1 MSARYLALLLSLL
14 VGGCAAGAPFK
25 RPTPPATDRY
35 TAEPL
40 AHPTTAPQ
48 PGAAA
53 LSPPLDWWKQFNSA
67 ELDSAVTAAL
77 AGNRSLTAA
86 QANLKQAQELLA
98 VERGSRLPSA
108 ELAAGAGR
116 QKYGAAF
123 LGASA
128 PTFPPFT
135 AYSIGT
141 NVSYALDYAGGAR
154 AAVEQRQAL
163 QEVQRQA
170 LSAAQL
176 AVAGNVVLQALEIAS
191 ARAQLRVLS
200 GIVDEDQKNLDLV
213 QKALDEGSVARVDL
227 LTGQSQLAQDQ
238 TLLPPLRQALSA
250 AQHALAVLLGQ
261 PPANWTP
268 PQFELASF
276 TAPANIPLVLPSE
289 LARRRPDILA
299 DEGRLQAATA
309 AVGIARANL
318 FPQIKLS
325 ASLSEQALT
334 TSALFDQG
342 STAFSL
348 LGNLTA
354 PLFNGGRLRAERRAA
369 IAAAQAALAQYE
381 QTVLSAFGQIAD
393 VLTAL
398 EHDAEQVAAEEQAL
412 SIAESNLSLTRES
425 YSAGNVGVLQILDAE
440 RAAQRTRVGVVRA
453 RAQQLRDTTELLVA
467 LGGGSSLAR

>member
-1 MSARYLALLLSLL
+1 MSARYLPWLLSLL
-14 VGGCAAGAPFK
+14 VGGCAAGSQFK
-25 RPTPPATDRY
+25 RPTPPPTERY
-35 TAEPL
+35 AAEPL
-40 AHPTTAPQ
+40 PHLKIERQ
-48 PGAAA
+48 AAA
-53 LSPPLDWWKQFNSA
+53 APGSPSVNWWKLFKSA

-77 AGNRSLTAA
+77 AGNRSLAVA
-86 QANLKQAQELLA
+86 QANLKEAQELLA
-98 VERGSRLPSA
+98 VQRGSRLPSA
-108 ELAAGAGR
+108 ELVGGAAR

-123 LGASA
+123 LGPNA

-141 NVSYALDYAGGAR
+141 NVSYVLDYTGGAR

-163 QEVQRQA
+163 QEVQQQA

-191 ARAQLRVLS
+191 ARGQLRVLS

-213 QKALDEGSVARVDL
+213 QKALDQGSVARVDL
-227 LTGQSQLAQDQ
+227 LTAQSQLAQDQ

-250 AQHALAVLLGQ
+250 AQHALAVLVGQ
-261 PPANWTP
+261 PPANWAP
-268 PQFELASF
+268 PPFELASF
-276 TAPANIPLVLPSE
+276 TALANIPLALPSE

-299 DEGRLQAATA
+299 NEGRLHAATA

-318 FPQIKLS
+318 FPQIKLT

-334 TSALFDQG
+334 TAALFDQG

-354 PLFNGGRLRAERRAA
+354 PLVNGGRLRAERRAA

-398 EHDAEQVAAEEQAL
+398 EYDAEQVTAEEQAL

-453 RAQQLRDTTELLVA
+453 RAQQLKDTTELLVA
-467 LGGGSSLAR
+467 LGGEPALAR